1 MSNLAETP
9 VYDPGVY
16 QLEVTDPVLGGP
28 DGVSNFPQKNLANRT
43 AYLKAHLDVIESG
56 AGLPAGIARLDSPAF
71 TGSPTAPNQP
81 LGDNDTSIANTAFVQ
96 GTVGGKLSKSV
107 AGGANVTLT
116 AVEAGNAILELTGAL
131 SANISVIV
139 PNSPTR
145 SWIVYNATAGAFSLI
160 VKNAA
165 GSGASISQG
174 KRATVYTD
182 GTNVVK
188 VDQDVTVTSGGGGGG
203 GGTGTVTSVTAAS
216 PLVSSGGTDPAIS
229 MPAATSAVSGYLS
242 AGDWSKFNAK
252 QDPTGMQD
260 LTGLTDYVNQKFSLL
275 QNFGSMSNSPSKSIG
290 GLGQWIWSN
299 FTVDQSVRGTYYK
312 TLMAEG
318 GTTGVDYNGNP
329 TYTPMVV
336 GNCRLEIQNLSTVK
350 VLQVSLSGVIDFASD
365 DSYAFKVKVND
376 VEVGSFGPYTARGI
390 QTYNF
395 GTISVP
401 ANSTVN
407 IDLYGTILS
416 GGNGDSLFV
425 NAFTATFLQFV

>member
-260 LTGLTDYVNQKFSLL
+260 LTGLTDYINQKFSLL

-290 GLGQWIWSN
+290 GLDQWIWSDS
-299 FTVDQSVRGTYYK
+299 TVDQSVRGTYYK
-312 TLMAEG
+312 TLITADD
-318 GTTGVDYNGNP
+318 TGV
-329 TYTPMVV
+329 VV

-350 VLQVSLSGVIDFASD
+350 VLQVRLSGVIDFASD

-407 IDLYGTILS
+407 IDLYGTIL
-416 GGNGDSLFV
+416 GGSNWDTLFV